1 MRVGVVGLG
10 RMGAN
15 IARHATEK
23 GHAVVGFD
31 TREEVR
37 GAVAVEGIDPASSIA
52 ELVEKLSPP
61 RIVLLYVPH
70 GPVTE
75 AVCEELRPVLD
86 PGDLIVDGGNS
97 HWADSQRRH
106 DSCAAVGVHFLD
118 VGTSGGV
125 EGAWRGACFMAGGK
139 REAYDLV
146 APLLRD
152 LAVDPEGTLY
162 AGRSGAG
169 HFTKLVHNAI
179 EFGMVQAIAE
189 GVELLQRSELEL
201 DLPSLFTNW
210 NHGSVIRSWLVELM
224 GHALEEQ
231 PDFERLSTHVEDTQ
245 EVKWVLAWA
254 LEAGHPDSGDKRRP
268 EGLDGVPGPRSARR
282 QSGCAPAPRVR
293 WTPGPR
299 GRRHGRA
306 PVNAW
311 PLAAPRH
318 DFAPARDLARDA
330 RVPGRAT

>member
-10 RMGAN
+10 RRGAN

-23 GHAVVGFD
+23 GYAVVGFD

-61 RIVLLYVPH
+61 RIALLYVPH

-75 AVCEELRPVLD
+75 AVCEELRPLLD

-146 APLLRD
+146 APCCATWPSTPR
-152 LAVDPEGTLY
+152 A
-162 AGRSGAG
+162 RS
-169 HFTKLVHNAI
+169 
-179 EFGMVQAIAE
+179 M
-189 GVELLQRSELEL
+189 
-201 DLPSLFTNW
+201 
-210 NHGSVIRSWLVELM
+210 
-224 GHALEEQ
+224 
-231 PDFERLSTHVEDTQ
+231 
-245 EVKWVLAWA
+245 
-254 LEAGHPDSGDKRRP
+254 
-268 EGLDGVPGPRSARR
+268 
-282 QSGCAPAPRVR
+282 PA
-293 WTPGPR
+293 
-299 GRRHGRA
+299 
-306 PVNAW
+306 
-311 PLAAPRH
+311 
-318 DFAPARDLARDA
+318 A
-330 RVPGRAT
+330 RVPATSRSSSTTRSSSAWSRRSRRVSSCCNDRSSSSTSPPCSPTGTTAR